1 MPNKD
6 DTDLSLLAEL
16 EAARARIA
24 ELEAEKEAGMK
35 AEEALRANEALL
47 QAVLR
52 DLPFDFWARD
62 INHRI
67 IMQSNES
74 IRLWGDLSRV
84 SVAESYCTSDTSR
97 IWKDANRRVLSG
109 EVVTSEQEYATTN
122 GGLRT
127 YHCIAAPIRD
137 ADAILGIVGINLDI
151 TAHKRTEQALQDAHT
166 FLDIVI
172 NNLPDPIFVEDEQH
186 RHVLVNQALTNQ
198 FGIPREVLL
207 GQTVRDFMPP
217 ELAESKWADTE
228 LVLKTEAVS
237 TAEENIIDA
246 QGRLREIL
254 TRKVPYKGSGGEKLV
269 IGVTSDVTD
278 RNLADEALRAS
289 EERYSTIVRTTAE
302 GICILDRNSTI
313 TFINQAMA
321 DMTGCQIAEAVGR
334 PASDFLFPEDL
345 PDFNER
351 MRQRQFGQSIRYE
364 RRLRRSDGSELWT
377 IASTTPLFSK
387 DGEFLGSFGM
397 MSDISARKQAEA
409 ELARQ
414 KNMLQSIIESTSDA
428 VFVKDASGCYILV
441 NNVTA
446 GLFGLSK
453 EEMLGK
459 DDYFIFPAAQAEA
472 IKENDLAILAQES
485 PRTFEERLTTRDGN
499 RIYLTTKGPLYNE
512 SGEKTG
518 IFGMA
523 RDITER
529 EHMAETLVQTEKMAS
544 VGGLAAGMAHEINN
558 PLAGILQSAQV
569 IATRL
574 QPENAANIRAAEKCG
589 CPMPGLQCYLDNREI
604 MTLLDGVR
612 DAGRRASLIVSNMLD
627 FSKRHNSDLF
637 PVNVIDVIEKSIE
650 LCQQDHNL
658 AEKYNLRNVS
668 ITREYQSDECIVPC
682 SGNQIQQVMLNL
694 LRNALHAMSEA
705 ETPMPSII
713 LRAAIEGEHALI
725 EVEDNGPG
733 MEEHV
738 RRRVFDPFFT
748 TKAPNKGTG
757 LGLSVSYFL
766 VVNRHGGVME
776 VHSTPGKG
784 TRFSIKLPLTPRYGK
799 RLTITEPPVR

>member
-1 MPNKD
+1 MPKKVNA
-6 DTDLSLLAEL
+6 DLSLLAEL
-16 EAARARIA
+16 EAARTRIA
-24 ELEAEKEAGMK
+24 ELEAERDAGKK

-62 INHRI
+62 INHRV

-74 IRLWGDLSRV
+74 IRLWGDLSKV
-84 SVAESYCTSDTSR
+84 SVAESYCTSDTSK
-97 IWKDANRRVLSG
+97 IWKDTNRRVLSG
-109 EVVTSEQEYATTN
+109 EVVTGEQEYATAS

-127 YHCIAAPIRD
+127 YQCIAAPIRD
-137 ADAILGIVGINLDI
+137 GDAILGIVGINLDI
-151 TAHKRTEQALQDAHT
+151 TAHKKTEQALQDAHA
-166 FLDIVI
+166 FLNIVL

-186 RHVLVNQALTNQ
+186 RHVLVNHALSEQ
-198 FGIPREVLL
+198 LGIPMDGFL
-207 GQTVRDFMPP
+207 GKTVRDIMPP

-228 LVLKTEAVS
+228 LVLNTGAVS
-237 TAEENIIDA
+237 TAEEQIIDA
-246 QGRLREIL
+246 QGRLRDII

-269 IGVTSDVTD
+269 IGVTMDVTD
-278 RNLADEALRAS
+278 RNRADEALRAS

-302 GICILDRNSTI
+302 GICILDKDNAV

-321 DMTGCQIAEAVGR
+321 DMIGLEIAEAVGR
-334 PASDFLFPEDL
+334 PGSDFLFPEDL
-345 PDFNER
+345 PNFNER
-351 MRQRQFGQSIRYE
+351 LNQRLSGQSIRYE
-364 RRLRRSDGSELWT
+364 RRLRKKDGSALWT

-397 MSDISARKQAEA
+397 FTDITARKQAEA

-414 KNMLQSIIESTSDA
+414 KHMLLSIIESTSDA
-428 VFVKDASGCYILV
+428 VFVKDGSGRYILV

-446 GLFGLSK
+446 RLFGLSK
-453 EEMLGK
+453 EEMLGRA
-459 DDYFIFPAAQAEA
+459 DTDVFPPDQAEMLR
-472 IKENDLAILAQES
+472 KNDLAILALES
-485 PRTFEERLTTRDGN
+485 PRTIEERLTTRDGN
-499 RIYLTTKGPLYNE
+499 RIYLTTKGPLHNE

-518 IFGMA
+518 IFGIA

-529 EHMAETLVQTEKMAS
+529 EQMAETLVQTEKMAS

-574 QPENAANIRAAEKCG
+574 RPDNAANIRAAEKCG

-604 MTLLDGVR
+604 LTLLDGVR
-612 DAGRRASLIVSNMLD
+612 DAGKRASLIVSNMLD
-627 FSKRHNSDLF
+627 FSKRHNSDLY
-637 PVNVIDVIEKSIE
+637 PVNIIGVIEKSIE

-658 AEKYNLRNVS
+658 AEKYNLRNVA
-668 ITREYQSDECIVPC
+668 IKREFESEECVVPC

-705 ETPMPSII
+705 ETPAPSIT
-713 LRAAIEGEHALI
+713 LRARIEGEHALI

-766 VVNRHGGVME
+766 VVNRHGGTLE

-784 TRFSIKLPLTPRYGK
+784 TRFTIKLPLTPRYGK
-799 RLTITEPPVR
+799 RLSITEPPVR